1 VPDHTPSIQQDYALG
16 RSMELES
23 MLMVPLA
30 FGRAAGIDTPSLD
43 IMAALAALQAEDK
56 GLYTP

>member
-1 VPDHTPSIQQDYALG
+1 
-16 RSMELES
+16 

-43 IMAALAALQAEDK
+43 IMAALAALQAEGK